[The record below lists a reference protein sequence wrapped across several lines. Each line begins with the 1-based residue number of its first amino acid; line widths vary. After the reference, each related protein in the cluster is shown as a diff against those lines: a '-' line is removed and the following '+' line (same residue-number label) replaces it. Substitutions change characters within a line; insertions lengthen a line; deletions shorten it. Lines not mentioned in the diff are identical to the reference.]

1 MPKYTPQKVS
11 LRERCLAFLLLFLG
25 ILTAVFIIWKAPY
38 ILLFAPV
45 VFIWSYFDDK
55 NWQKRISNLA
65 LERKGHNIGTFAKS
79 FDCKSVDTWVIRA
92 VYEQLQQYVSTEK
105 TVLPI
110 LSDDHL
116 FNTLNIDKEDLADIL
131 MEEIAQRTS
140 RSFDSF
146 EKNPYFDNLN
156 TVKDLVYFFDK
167 QPTEAQCYV

>member
-1 MPKYTPQKVS
+1 MPKYIPQKVS
-11 LRERCLAFLLLFLG
+11 SLEGYFTFLVLFLG

-38 ILLFAPV
+38 ILLFVPAI
-45 VFIWSYFDDK
+45 FIWLYFDDK

-65 LERKGHNIGTFAKS
+65 LEREGHNIGTFAKS
-79 FDCKSVDTWVIRA
+79 FNCKSVDTWVIRA
-92 VYEQLQQYVSTEK
+92 VYEQLQQYASTEK

-110 LSDDHL
+110 LADDHL

-131 MEEIAQRTS
+131 MEEIAQRTG

-167 QPTEAQCYV
+167 QPTETK